1 MALLKGERMSKGMS
15 TQRFLTV
22 KNINVP
28 FKTVLEQRSVYYQCA
43 LLVSV
48 FLEFIFH
55 F

>member
-1 MALLKGERMSKGMS
+1 M
-15 TQRFLTV
+15 
-22 KNINVP
+22 P

-55 F
+55 FLKGYDRDFLKINLSTEF